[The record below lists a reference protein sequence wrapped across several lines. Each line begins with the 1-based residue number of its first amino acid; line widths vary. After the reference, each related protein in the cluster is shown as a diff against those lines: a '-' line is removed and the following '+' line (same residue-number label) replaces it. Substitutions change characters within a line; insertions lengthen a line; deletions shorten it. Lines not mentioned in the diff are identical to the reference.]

1 MEQYVICSSAPTFKQ
16 EAQLKKKKKKA
27 SAVDYVVDL
36 DQTDVNLNPTST
48 VNTIGQPWASH
59 SLYF

>member
-16 EAQLKKKKKKA
+16 EAQLKKKKKA

-48 VNTIGQPWASH
+48 VNTIGQP
-59 SLYF
+59 